1 MKKET
6 WAWLALVIVNVVY
19 GLNYVVSKEVMPVYM
34 LPEGLILLRVTGATL
49 IFWLLSFFFPREKI
63 HIKDWKRLWLC
74 AIFGVCTNQLL
85 FFAGL
90 NLGTPINAAVMM
102 TSNPVIVLLAAWVTG
117 QEKLGWLKG
126 LGVILG
132 GTGALLLILQRG
144 SLVLNGEQVML
155 GNLLVLLNSASYAI
169 YILISKPLMQR
180 LSPLT
185 VIKWIFTLGWFL
197 VLPFGFTQL
206 ANTSFASFPSFIL
219 WDLVFIVVGVTG
231 ITYLFNIFA
240 LKYVNP
246 SLVSIFIYL
255 QPLVAGIHALWLGKD
270 QLTGFLIAGSMLI
283 FTGVYLVS
291 KKSRNTL
298 KQDTQPNTVEIRR

>member
-6 WAWLALVIVNVVY
+6 LAWVALVFVNVVY
-19 GLNYVVSKEVMPVYM
+19 GLNYVVSKEVMPTYM
-34 LPEGLILLRVTGATL
+34 LPEGLILLRVTGAT
-49 IFWLLSFFFPREKI
+49 IMFWGLSLFFPREKVNK
-63 HIKDWKRLWLC
+63 KDWGRLWLC

-90 NLGTPINAAVMM
+90 NLSTPINAAVIM
-102 TSNPVIVLLAAWVTG
+102 TTNPVIVLLAAWVTG

-126 LGVILG
+126 LGVVLG
-132 GTGALLLILQRG
+132 SSGALLLILQKG
-144 SLVLNGEQVML
+144 PLVLDGEKIML
-155 GNLLVLLNSASYAI
+155 GNIMILLNSASYAI

-180 LSPLT
+180 LSPIS
-185 VIKWIFTLGWFL
+185 VIKWIFTLGWLL

-206 ANTSFASFPSFIL
+206 IHTPFHTFPTFIL

-231 ITYLFNIFA
+231 LTYLFNIFA

-255 QPLVAGIHALWLGKD
+255 QPLIAGMHALWLGKD
-270 QLTGFLIAGSMLI
+270 HLTGWLITGTLLI

-291 KKSRNTL
+291 RKTQKS
-298 KQDTQPNTVEIRR
+298 

>member
-1 MKKET
+1 VKKET
-6 WAWLALVIVNVVY
+6 LAWLALVIVNVVY

-34 LPEGLILLRVTGATL
+34 RPEGLILLRVTGAAI
-49 IFWLLSFFFPREKI
+49 IFWLLSLFFPREKVQK
-63 HIKDWKRLWLC
+63 KDWGRLWLC

-102 TSNPVIVLLAAWVTG
+102 TSNPVIVLLAAWLTG

-126 LGVILG
+126 LGVVLG
-132 GTGALLLILQRG
+132 GSGALLLILQRG
-144 SLVLNGEQVML
+144 SLNLNGEQIML

-197 VLPFGFTQL
+197 VLPFGYTQL
-206 ANTSFASFPSFIL
+206 AATSFGAFPSVIL
-219 WDLVFIVVGVTG
+219 WDLAFIVVGVTG
-231 ITYLFNIFA
+231 VTYLFNIFA

-270 QLTGFLIAGSMLI
+270 QITGFLITGSLFI
-283 FTGVYLVS
+283 FSGVYLVS
-291 KKSRNTL
+291 RKSRPTIIR
-298 KQDTQPNTVEIRR
+298 DRQPSIVGNRR